1 MNNYYTLR
9 FPDEFTALRMAEKLK
24 LIDED
29 GSILT
34 CLGHLGDISDIGA
47 ISIFRRSG
55 TNGATIQSLVSS
67 GSTFVEQTSITISG
81 YFVNVVL
88 AERKLPSV
96 LETYIVPYGSS
107 GQHFSGSIPSGIP
120 EDLL

>member
-9 FPDEFTALRMAEKLK
+9 FPDEFTALRIAGKLK
-24 LIDED
+24 LTDED

-34 CLGHLGDISDIGA
+34 CLGHLGDISDIGT
-47 ISIFRRSG
+47 ISIFSRSG
-55 TNGATIQSLVSS
+55 AD
-67 GSTFVEQTSITISG
+67 VEQTPITISG

-96 LETYIVPYGSS
+96 LEEYIVPYGSS
-107 GQHFSGSIPSGIP
+107 GQCFSGSIPSGVP